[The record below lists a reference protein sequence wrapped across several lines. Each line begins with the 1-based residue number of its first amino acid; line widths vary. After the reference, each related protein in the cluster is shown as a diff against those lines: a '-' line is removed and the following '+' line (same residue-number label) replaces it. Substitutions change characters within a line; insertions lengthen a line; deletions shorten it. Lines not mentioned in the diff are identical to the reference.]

1 MDTPQD
7 GILQSVQQLYGH
19 GETPTLLIGK
29 DLEVLWANDAAS
41 KHPSILTQ
49 YDGLHSMLA
58 DVDFNKL
65 KQALFSGKEIFFSEG
80 ELSFLQA
87 KVELIPLKNKEEN
100 FVGAVMRILFDNGP
114 VSVKNTY
121 EAQRHLSA
129 FISQF
134 QSVLSIQYSSRW
146 QNVCGSRG
154 TTRD

>member
-1 MDTPQD
+1 MFYKKECIAMLLAGGQGSRLYVLTLSLIHIW
-7 GILQSVQQLYGH
+7 ILQSVQQLYGH

-100 FVGAVMRILFDNGP
+100 FVGAVMR
-114 VSVKNTY
+114 
-121 EAQRHLSA
+121 LSL
-129 FISQF
+129 IH
-134 QSVLSIQYSSRW
+134 I
-146 QNVCGSRG
+146 
-154 TTRD
+154 

>member
-100 FVGAVMRILFDNGP
+100 FVGAVMRILFDNGTCFC
-114 VSVKNTY
+114 KKY
-121 EAQRHLSA
+121 L
-129 FISQF
+129 
-134 QSVLSIQYSSRW
+134 
-146 QNVCGSRG
+146 
-154 TTRD
+154 